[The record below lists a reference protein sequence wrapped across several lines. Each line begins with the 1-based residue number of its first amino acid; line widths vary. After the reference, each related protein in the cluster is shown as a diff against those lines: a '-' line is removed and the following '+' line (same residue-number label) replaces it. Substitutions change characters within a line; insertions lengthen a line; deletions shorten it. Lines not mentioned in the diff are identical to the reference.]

1 MTQHVPVSSSKL
13 RKGFIV
19 AVVAL
24 LIMGFFFFY
33 LAGITNWDYITIQN
47 ESVQV
52 GYPSSV
58 ANYGFGDSYVYPVP
72 FPTIGLQ
79 HNDYLTIDCILNQT
93 VSNQTVANQTVYMI
107 LFGATP
113 ANTTVLSYQ
122 AGFLNFSYPNQL
134 SLSYTNHDSL
144 KNVTIYFAI
153 PSDQNLTSTTASFTK
168 NLNHYELPNWF
179 DLGVGVLLCSI
190 ALDQI
195 VLRRRI
201 YLYEILG
208 ACLLFCVIEALLS
221 FETSNIL
228 LSTILEAIGALLAL
242 GFLASFLA
250 RTITPKEQTKNPN
263 SEKQQR
269 TN

>member
-1 MTQHVPVSSSKL
+1 MTQHVPISSSKL
-13 RKGFIV
+13 RKGFII
-19 AVVAL
+19 AVFVL

-33 LAGITNWDYITIQN
+33 LASITNWDYITIQDEN
-47 ESVQV
+47 VQV

-58 ANYGFGDSYVYPVP
+58 SNYGFGDSYVYPVP
-72 FPTIGLQ
+72 FPTTEMQ

-93 VSNQTVANQTVYMI
+93 ISNQTAANQTVYVI

-122 AGFLNFSYPNQL
+122 AGFLNLSYTNQL

-144 KNVTIYFAI
+144 KSVTAYFAI
-153 PSDQNLTSTTASFTK
+153 PSDQNLTSTTASFTL
-168 NLNHYELPNWF
+168 NLNHYDSPNWF

-190 ALDQI
+190 ALDHV

-208 ACLLFCVIEALLS
+208 ACLVFCVIEALLS

-228 LSTILEAIGALLAL
+228 QSTILEAIGALLAL

-250 RTITPKEQTKNPN
+250 RTITPKEQTKNLN
-263 SEKQQR
+263 SVKQQR